1 MAVAVVEVGWVGA
14 MGGRAEVAEEE
25 GTVIV
30 MIVMGVSVGQHCT
43 RVSRVGRMYGVR
55 GFM

>member
-1 MAVAVVEVGWVGA
+1 MAVVEVGWVGA
-14 MGGRAEVAEEE
+14 MGGRAEVVEEV

-43 RVSRVGRMYGVR
+43 RVSCVGRMYGVR